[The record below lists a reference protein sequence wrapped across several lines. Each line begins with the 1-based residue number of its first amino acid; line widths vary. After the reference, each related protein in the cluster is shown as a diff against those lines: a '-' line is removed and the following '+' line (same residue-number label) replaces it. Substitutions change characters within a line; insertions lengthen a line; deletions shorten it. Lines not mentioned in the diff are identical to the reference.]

1 MYHMILYHMVYV
13 PGLAVGDVHCSEGII
28 LLTDT
33 VSLTDA
39 TNSIDAYLVWGRV
52 PISEMNYNTIS

>member
-39 TNSIDAYLVWGRV
+39 TNSIDAYLVWV
-52 PISEMNYNTIS
+52 CANL